1 MKLVSLTSSG
11 FTYLTKTSAKLALS
25 EKIFN
30 LYRKR
35 QTTRTT
41 LFGNRG
47 SEVLFVHELLTF
59 SDKRHL
65 SKSTLRDY
73 PLTGVIFSYTEP
85 VNRNTLVHTSIIVN
99 NDNQAGKHE
108 QGDLRC
114 SNPDQS

>member
-41 LFGNRG
+41 LFGNR
-47 SEVLFVHELLTF
+47 FVHELLTF

-73 PLTGVIFSYTEP
+73 PLTGVIFYT
-85 VNRNTLVHTSIIVN
+85 L
-99 NDNQAGKHE
+99 NQ
-108 QGDLRC
+108 
-114 SNPDQS
+114 